1 MITYDNIN
9 LIINEIKSDYKYKKV
24 YNRILNSNKEFIVL
38 EVFCTN
44 TGHSIFVK
52 LTDNYDRYKNISN
65 SGGVILCLDEIEN
78 ILAD

>member
-9 LIINEIKSDYKYKKV
+9 LILDEIKYDYKKL

-44 TGHSIFVK
+44 TGHSIFAK
-52 LTDNYDRYKNISN
+52 LTNNYDRYKNVSN
-65 SGGVILCLDEIEN
+65 SGGVILYLEEVQN